1 MVVISTDGI
10 GNDLAAVNVE
20 SLVINQ
26 ADQMTRQN
34 VMLQLD
40 VYAFRKQQ
48 EIQRNSVLALL
59 GIGGSV
65 NALA

>member
-1 MVVISTDGI
+1 
-10 GNDLAAVNVE
+10 
-20 SLVINQ
+20 
-26 ADQMTRQN
+26 
-34 VMLQLD
+34 MLQLD